1 MSKSCASCH
10 GCMSGLTRRSL
21 FASAAAPAAVKG
33 VMLTADP
40 EPVKVERK
48 PLVVQPVLVYQIHK
62 RREKTSWRPWGGL
75 FTETEVNEE
84 KQRIGRELTAMAKTA
99 GFPMEILPLRAVTSL
114 EEAKTQGQG
123 QHDVLLMYPA
133 TGSSQWLD
141 TLAAGQEWTVVF
153 VRHRSGP
160 VYEYYEIVSPRF
172 LRKTVDEWGEAKI
185 STADVVVDSMDEVAV
200 RMRALA
206 AVKNTMGRKVVCI
219 GGAAGWGR
227 GGKQSP
233 QLAKDI
239 WKMELPEVTYKDLEA
254 RLIRARGD
262 SALNR
267 SAKLQAADYLRQK
280 DVKLETTREAV
291 DNAFV
296 LRDVF
301 RNIMAEH
308 RTDSITVNH
317 CMGAIMPI
325 SETTACMTLS
335 LLNDEGALAFCES
348 DFAVIPSGILLNAI
362 SGIPVF
368 LNDPTYPH
376 DQIITLAHCT
386 APRKLDGKHAEPV
399 RILTHF
405 ESDYGAAPKVE
416 MKVGQKVTNII
427 PDFNARRWV
436 GFTGSVEGNPF
447 MPICRSQIDVAYKC
461 ATEKM
466 AEEMR
471 GFHWMTGYGEWSR
484 ELAYALRKA
493 GIDWVNLDKA

>member
-1 MSKSCASCH
+1 MKRACASCH
-10 GCMSGLTRRSL
+10 GCMSGMTRRNL
-21 FASAAAPAAVKG
+21 LASAAAPAALKG
-33 VMLTADP
+33 VTLVADP
-40 EPVKVERK
+40 APVSRERK
-48 PLVVQPVLVYQIHK
+48 ALVVQPVLIYQIYK
-62 RREKTSWRPWGGL
+62 RREQASWRPWGGL
-75 FTETEVNEE
+75 FTETEVDEE
-84 KQRIGRELTAMAKTA
+84 KQRIGRELAAMAKTA
-99 GFPMEILPLRAVTSL
+99 GFPMEILPLKTVTSL
-114 EEAKTQGQG
+114 AEAKTQGQG

-133 TGSSQWLD
+133 TGPSQWLD
-141 TLAAGQEWTVVF
+141 TLAAGQNWTVVF

-160 VYEYYEIVSPRF
+160 VYEYYEIISPRF

-200 RMRALA
+200 RMRALS

-227 GGKQSP
+227 GGRQAP
-233 QLAKDI
+233 ERAKEI
-239 WKMELPEVTYKDLEA
+239 WKMELPEVTYPDLKAKLIKAKSEA
-254 RLIRARGD
+254 
-262 SALNR
+262 ALNR
-267 SAKLQAADYLRQK
+267 AAKLQAADYLKQK

-291 DNAFV
+291 ENAFV

-308 RTDSITVNH
+308 GTDSITVNH

-386 APRKLDGKHAEPV
+386 APRKMDGKHMEPV

-405 ESDYGAAPKVE
+405 ESDYGAAPKVA
-416 MKVGQKVTNII
+416 MKIGQKLTNII
-427 PDFNARRWV
+427 PDFNGKRWV
-436 GFTGSVEGNPF
+436 GFTGALEGNPF
-447 MPICRSQIDVAYKC
+447 LPICRSQIDVAYKC

-493 GIDWVNLDKA
+493 GVEWVNLDKG

>member
-1 MSKSCASCH
+1 MKA
-10 GCMSGLTRRSL
+10 
-21 FASAAAPAAVKG
+21 
-33 VMLTADP
+33 
-40 EPVKVERK
+40 ERK
-48 PLVVQPVLVYQIHK
+48 ALVVQPVLIYQIYK
-62 RREKTSWRPWGGL
+62 RREQTSWRPWGGL

-84 KQRIGRELTAMAKTA
+84 KQRIGRELAAMARTA
-99 GFPMEILPLRAVTSL
+99 GFPMEILPLKTVASL
-114 EEAKTQGQG
+114 SEARTQGQG
-123 QHDVLLMYPA
+123 RHDVLLMYPA
-133 TGSSQWLD
+133 TGPSQWLD
-141 TLAAGQEWTVVF
+141 ALAAGQNWTVVF

-160 VYEYYEIVSPRF
+160 VYEYYEIISPRF

-185 STADVVVDSMDEVAV
+185 STADVVVDSMAEVAV
-200 RMRALA
+200 RMRALS

-219 GGAAGWGR
+219 GGASGWGR
-227 GGKQSP
+227 GGRQSP

-239 WKMELPEVTYKDLEA
+239 WKMELPEVTYDGLKA
-254 RLIRARGD
+254 RLIMARGD
-262 SALNR
+262 AALNR
-267 SAKLQAADYLRQK
+267 TAKLQAADYLKQK
-280 DVKLETTREAV
+280 DVKLETTRESV
-291 DNAFV
+291 ENAFV
-296 LRDVF
+296 LRGVF

-308 RTDSITVNH
+308 LTDSITVNH

-325 SETTACMTLS
+325 SGTTACMTLS

-362 SGIPVF
+362 SRIPVF

-386 APRKLDGKHAEPV
+386 APRKMDGKHAEPV

-416 MKVGQKVTNII
+416 MKTGQKLTNII

-436 GFTGSVEGNPF
+436 GFTGEVEGNPF
-447 MPICRSQIDVAYKC
+447 LPICRSQIDVGFRC
-461 ATEKM
+461 STEKM
-466 AEEMR
+466 AVEMR

-493 GIDWVNLDKA
+493 GIEWVNLDKT

>member
-1 MSKSCASCH
+1 MKRSCATCH
-10 GCMSGLTRRSL
+10 GCMSGFTRRSL
-21 FASAAAPAAVKG
+21 IASAAAPAALKG
-33 VMLTADP
+33 ALLTADP
-40 EPVKVERK
+40 DPVTPGEKT
-48 PLVVQPVLVYQIHK
+48 LVVQPVLMYQIHK
-62 RREKTSWRPWGGL
+62 RRPQTSWRPWGGL
-75 FTETEVNEE
+75 FTDVEVTEE
-84 KQRIGRELTAMAKTA
+84 KQRIGRELAALAKTA
-99 GFPMEILPLRAVTSL
+99 NFPVEVLPLRTVSSL

-123 QHDVLLMYPA
+123 SHDVLLLYPA

-141 TLAAGQEWTVVF
+141 TLAAGQNWAVVF

-172 LRKTVDEWGEAKI
+172 LRKTVDEWGEPKI

-200 RMRALA
+200 RLRALS
-206 AVKNTMGRKVVCI
+206 AVKNTMGRKIVCI

-227 GGKQSP
+227 GGRQSP
-233 QLAKDI
+233 QLARDI
-239 WKMELPEVTYKDLEA
+239 WKMDLPEVTYEALAA
-254 RLIRARGD
+254 RLKLARSD
-262 SALNR
+262 EALMKSAR
-267 SAKLQAADYLRQK
+267 LQAADYLRQK
-280 DVKLETTREAV
+280 NVKLEATRESV
-291 DNAFV
+291 ENAFA
-296 LRDVF
+296 LRSVF
-301 RNIMAEH
+301 RNILAEH
-308 RTDSITVNH
+308 QADAITVNH

-386 APRKLDGKHAEPV
+386 APRKMDGKNAEPV

-416 MKVGQKVTNII
+416 MKVGQKITNII

-436 GFTGSVEGNPF
+436 GFVGEVAGNPF
-447 MPICRSQIDVAYKC
+447 LPICRSQIDAGFKC
-461 ATEKM
+461 SNEKL

-471 GFHWMTGYGEWSR
+471 GFHWMTGYGDWTR
-484 ELAYALRKA
+484 ELAYALKKV
-493 GIDWVNLDKA
+493 GIQWVGLDRA